1 MSSFNNLFNR
11 MESLNEAFNPE
22 GSKSL
27 TNTPDA
33 FTGLRGKMKLAGMKA
48 TSRDAMLYIARVL
61 SRTDIITSAE
71 HDHTIKG
78 QHVDRWNK
86 LFAILKDKSEEINER
101 SDEIVE
107 FMKKDLN
114 IFTDEIG
121 KNRGKADGQG
131 RSELYAAQA
140 EMIKSEIDNI
150 EAGKEAD
157 DGLEDI
163 MGFVRETLKDISMM
177 KADDDTPETGPVA
190 ATVDGIMANLRKE
203 ARNDPDSIP
212 PYVIDDLQEFLY
224 DGPPENP
231 INKIKRLDQYK
242 SFVKQLYDFS
252 KKDQYYDKPVAYFMQ
267 SIKTLEDNIAKNVAE
282 VEDGEHGEHVDLEG
296 EIDPTRDPRAAI
308 EALNDAR
315 LEAEGEAA
323 ADERL
328 RETDPAE
335 SNEVSIKQE
344 VLNACQERADKSYP
358 GTKNAGMAQACQEM
372 HKEYTQMYEEYGQDG
387 DQEKA
392 EIFQKKMEIA
402 NNLAQYFATQSKFDA
417 RENEEELTIESAYGS
432 MYIKAPVM
440 DENGKTSQDCCA
452 QQYLTEAAEQEIEQA
467 GLYTEG
473 YLVEQKTADSYIK
486 SKPAQGQTFKE
497 RYKPKT
503 SYQLEELRRY
513 GL

>member
-11 MESLNEAFNPE
+11 MEALNEDFNPE

-121 KNRGKADGQG
+121 KNRGKADGEG

-163 MGFVRETLKDISMM
+163 MGFVRDTLKDISMM

-231 INKIKRLDQYK
+231 TNKIKRLDQYK

-282 VEDGEHGEHVDLEG
+282 VEDGEHGELEID
-296 EIDPTRDPRAAI
+296 EIDPTLDPRAAV

-328 RETDPAE
+328 RATDPAE

-344 VLNACQERADKSYP
+344 VLNACKERAEEKYQGLKS
-358 GTKNAGMAQACQEM
+358 AGMAQACQEM
-372 HKEYTQMYEEYGQDG
+372 YEEYHQMYNAYGEEG

-392 EIFQKKMEIA
+392 ERAREKEDIALSLQKYYE
-402 NNLAQYFATQSKFDA
+402 TQSKFEA
-417 RENEEELTIESAYGS
+417 RENEEELTIESAYNT
-432 MYIKAPVM
+432 MYIKAPVI
-440 DENGKTSQDCCA
+440 DENGKTSQDCSA
-452 QQYLTEAAEQEIEQA
+452 QQYLTEAAEQEIEEA

-473 YLVEQKTADSYIK
+473 YLVEQKTTDSYIK

>member
-107 FMKKDLN
+107 FMKKDLD

-121 KNRGKADGQG
+121 KNRGRADGQG
-131 RSELYAAQA
+131 RSALYAAQA

-163 MGFVRETLKDISMM
+163 MGFVKDTLKDISMM

-231 INKIKRLDQYK
+231 TNKIKRLDQYK

-282 VEDGEHGEHVDLEG
+282 VEDGEHGDLEG
-296 EIDPTRDPRAAI
+296 EIDPTRDPRAAV

-328 RETDPAE
+328 RATDPAE

-344 VLNACQERADKSYP
+344 VLNACKERAEEEYQGLKS
-358 GTKNAGMAQACQEM
+358 AGMAKACEDV
-372 HKEYTQMYEEYGQDG
+372 YNYYGKDG
-387 DQEKA
+387 DHEKA
-392 EIFQKKMEIA
+392 EIALSLQKYYE
-402 NNLAQYFATQSKFDA
+402 TQSKFEA
-417 RENEEELTIESAYGS
+417 RENEEELTIESAYNT

-440 DENGKTSQDCCA
+440 DENGKTSQDCST
-452 QQYLTEAAEQEIEQA
+452 QQYLTEAAEQEIEEA

-486 SKPAQGQTFKE
+486 SKPEQGQTFKE

>member
-107 FMKKDLN
+107 FMKKDLD

-121 KNRGKADGQG
+121 KNRGRADGQG
-131 RSELYAAQA
+131 RSALYAAQA

-163 MGFVRETLKDISMM
+163 MGFVKDTLKDISMM

-231 INKIKRLDQYK
+231 TNKIKRLDQYK

-282 VEDGEHGEHVDLEG
+282 VEDGEHGSVEEHYPEEKDS
-296 EIDPTRDPRAAI
+296 RAAG

-328 RETDPAE
+328 RATDPAE

-344 VLNACQERADKSYP
+344 VLNACKERAEDKYQGLGS
-358 GTKNAGMAQACQEM
+358 AGMAQACQEM
-372 HKEYTQMYEEYGQDG
+372 YKEYHQMYNAYGEEG

-392 EIFQKKMEIA
+392 ERALEKEEIA
-402 NNLAQYFATQSKFDA
+402 LSLQKYYQTQSKFEA
-417 RENEEELTIESAYGS
+417 RENEEELTIESAYS
-432 MYIKAPVM
+432 AMYIKAPVM
-440 DENGKTSQDCCA
+440 DENGKTSQDCST
-452 QQYLTEAAEQEIEQA
+452 QQYLTEAAEQEIEEA

-486 SKPAQGQTFKE
+486 SKPEQGQTFKE